1 MFAQRLLEEDATA
14 DDASRMRR
22 AYRLTVNREP
32 REQELDSLKTFLAAQ
47 REAFKAA
54 PADAEKSLAGG
65 LAPRSRLDPIEHAA
79 WTQLARVLLN
89 TQEVI
94 TRY

>member
-1 MFAQRLLEEDATA
+1 MFEGAFGTYTITAED
-14 DDASRMRR
+14 RR
-22 AYRLTVNREP
+22 EVLAYRLALNREP
-32 REQELDSLKTFLAAQ
+32 RDTELASLTGFLATQ
-47 REAFKAA
+47 RDTFKAA
-54 PADAEKSLAGG
+54 PADAEKSLAVG
-65 LAPRSRLDPIEHAA
+65 LAPRPQLDPIEHAA